1 MRAFRVPAAGYLL
14 QAKRAQIAATIH
26 ADIPLPLARPAD
38 IAFGQA
44 LGAHGIQALTFVA
57 HQGVAAL
64 AVMVRFLLPIFIPV
78 LFLLLSLL

>member
-38 IAFGQA
+38 IAFG
-44 LGAHGIQALTFVA
+44 
-57 HQGVAAL
+57 
-64 AVMVRFLLPIFIPV
+64 
-78 LFLLLSLL
+78 